1 MVALQAKLKDYN
13 FEPTLAALVTAAES
27 GDPNAAAGLTEALAF
42 KIKQNPIVKVF
53 QAYMKGV

>member
-1 MVALQAKLKDYN
+1 MAALQTKLKDHCI
-13 FEPTLAALVTAAES
+13 EPTLAALVTVVES
-27 GDPNAAAGLTEALAF
+27 GDPNAADGLTEVLAF